1 MNIPGNETGGVSFA
15 ECKLTCGSDL
25 QIWPKINGHFNK
37 TKVARYCH
45 FSPVKITQT
54 VSDLTFTSDVHI
66 GRYPLKKYLTSADVH
81 FNLTR
86 KISSF

>member
-1 MNIPGNETGGVSFA
+1 MYSCQKQYWGQDEACIRMNIPGNETGGVSFA

-45 FSPVKITQT
+45 LLAVKITQT
-54 VSDLTFTSDVHI
+54 VSNFHLRCSHW
-66 GRYPLKKYLTSADVH
+66 
-81 FNLTR
+81 
-86 KISSF
+86 KISIKKSI